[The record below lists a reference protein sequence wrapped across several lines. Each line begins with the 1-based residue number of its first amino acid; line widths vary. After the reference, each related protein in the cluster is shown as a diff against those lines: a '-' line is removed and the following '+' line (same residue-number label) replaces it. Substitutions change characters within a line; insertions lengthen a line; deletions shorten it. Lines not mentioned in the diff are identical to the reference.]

1 MAQSSQFLVH
11 PRVEGVAAFSR
22 TKEVD
27 LPVKAR
33 SLASVQDT
41 NGPMLSKTQTDWAAE
56 MASDQVFY
64 LIDTVLPFEA
74 CLYYQVLPLSLEG
87 SIFKL
92 GIVDPQDDLALDYV
106 RRILAYMNC
115 SVVTQPISSE
125 AQRSMLSAYLFH
137 TSQPQEATAKGSQ
150 EGTTVKT
157 AENAAATAA
166 DDSTLIVSVQER
178 VDGYKPPT
186 RTSETSAPA
195 IAKPSRSE
203 VSESETLDVLDV
215 QALYLSSPVEIL
227 ATLPP
232 KQLLPEL
239 LARVLEGGIGRL
251 FFERQQSQGKILWS
265 QDGVLK
271 SVLEGLDGTVF
282 QGVINELKLLTQLP
296 LIPLEAPKQVEIERV
311 YKQSHL
317 LLRLRVM
324 PGTHGEEATLQVL
337 RGAALRF
344 YQQQQLSNLNR
355 DALRLA
361 EQLQR
366 KVNQI
371 RDRTRLATMPVDIS
385 ALEQLLKSVDR
396 QLEALMAENKLH
408 HPDP

>member
-1 MAQSSQFLVH
+1 MHLV
-11 PRVEGVAAFSR
+11 VTGVAAFSLHN
-22 TKEVD
+22 EVE
-27 LPVKAR
+27 LPVEAR
-33 SLASVQDT
+33 AIASIQDT
-41 NGPMLSKTQTDWAAE
+41 NGPMLSKTKTDWAAE
-56 MASDQVFY
+56 MVNDQVFH
-64 LIDTVLPFEA
+64 LIDSVLPFEA

-137 TSQPQEATAKGSQ
+137 TSQPQETTAKGTQ
-150 EGTTVKT
+150 EAVTVKT
-157 AENAAATAA
+157 VGKVDSNVAEVP
-166 DDSTLIVSVQER
+166 TLILPVQESHQ
-178 VDGYKPPT
+178 PSTHITEPSSST
-186 RTSETSAPA
+186 
-195 IAKPSRSE
+195 AKPATSD
-203 VSESETLDVLDV
+203 VSESGTLAVLDV

-239 LARVLEGGIGRL
+239 LARVLVGGIGRL

-271 SVLEGLDGTVF
+271 SVLEGLDATVF
-282 QGVINELKLLTQLP
+282 QGVINELKRLTALP
-296 LIPLEAPKQVEIERV
+296 LIPLEAPIQVEIERV
-311 YKQSHL
+311 YQQTHL

-324 PGTHGEEATLQVL
+324 PGAHGEEATLQVL

-344 YQQQQLSNLNR
+344 YQQQQLSNLSR

-366 KVNQI
+366 KVNEI
-371 RDRTRLATMPVDIS
+371 RDRTRLKHKVT
-385 ALEQLLKSVDR
+385 
-396 QLEALMAENKLH
+396 
-408 HPDP
+408 